1 MNTSSIYLPYT
12 IVIEVMFTKLAN
24 ELGHHIVRILG
35 KYILSGKF
43 TCWPWKSSFLSGFT
57 NLPTPKTAKVYVNL
71 LEVNGQIV
79 YGCMRNLR
87 VTLSNSGKS
96 TLDVR
101 RLSKKYGK
109 LSSVFGRN
117 WSFQWVSAP
126 PLFLH
131 LIGDTVFTG
140 PGFITDLS
148 IQRNLMG

>member
-1 MNTSSIYLPYT
+1 
-12 IVIEVMFTKLAN
+12 MFTKLAN

-109 LSSVFGRN
+109 LSSV
-117 WSFQWVSAP
+117 SAG
-126 PLFLH
+126 L
-131 LIGDTVFTG
+131 
-140 PGFITDLS
+140 DLS
-148 IQRNLMG
+148 SGYLRHLYSCTSLGIRYSQGQDSSQISPFSATSWGKSWTATVY